1 MKKIVIIYGLI
12 AGVANLAV
20 SYLIFVVLGEAF
32 SHSQNEVMGYL
43 IMVIAL
49 SIIFVAIKQYR
60 DKNLGGIIK
69 FKTAFLLGLY
79 ISLIAGTIYVAN
91 WEIYMQSSG
100 SDEFIE
106 NYQVSMIEAMK
117 EKGASATEIQQQVE
131 KNKYYK
137 EMYSNTFF
145 RILIT
150 FSEILPVG
158 LVISLLSAFLLKN
171 PQLAPM
177 HQKT

>member
-1 MKKIVIIYGLI
+1 MKKIVLIYGII
-12 AGVANLAV
+12 AGLINLAA
-20 SYLIFVVLGEAF
+20 SYLVFVVLGDAF

-43 IMVIAL
+43 VMIVAL

-69 FKTAFLLGLY
+69 FKTAFLIGLY

-91 WEIYMQSSG
+91 WEVYMQTTG
-100 SDEFIE
+100 SDDFIE
-106 NYQVSMIEAMK
+106 QYQTSMISNMK
-117 EKGASATEIQQQVE
+117 ADGASDVEIRNQME
-131 KNKYYK
+131 KNEYYK

-150 FSEILPVG
+150 YSEILPVG
-158 LVISLLSAFLLKN
+158 LIISLLSAFLLKN
-171 PQLAPM
+171 PQLAPIE
-177 HQKT
+177 QQT

>member
-1 MKKIVIIYGLI
+1 MKKIVFIYGII
-12 AGVANLAV
+12 AGIINLAV
-20 SYLIFVVLGEAF
+20 SYLVFVVLGDAF

-43 IMVIAL
+43 VMIVAL

-60 DKNLGGIIK
+60 DKNLGGVIK
-69 FKTAFLLGLY
+69 FKTAFLVGLY

-91 WEIYMQSSG
+91 WEVYMQTAG

-106 NYQVSMIEAMK
+106 QYQTSMINNMK
-117 EKGASATEIQQQVE
+117 ADGASEEDIQKQLE
-131 KNKYYK
+131 KNEYYK

-150 FSEILPVG
+150 YSEILPVG
-158 LVISLLSAFLLKN
+158 LLISLLSAFLLKN
-171 PQLAPM
+171 PQLAPFE
-177 HQKT
+177 QKS

>member
-1 MKKIVIIYGLI
+1 MKKIVLIYGII
-12 AGVANLAV
+12 AGIINLAV
-20 SYLIFVVLGEAF
+20 SYLVFVVLGDAF

-43 IMVIAL
+43 VMIVAL

-60 DKNLGGIIK
+60 DKNLGGVIK
-69 FKTAFLLGLY
+69 FKTAFLVGLY

-91 WEIYMQSSG
+91 WEVYMQTAG

-106 NYQVSMIEAMK
+106 QYQTSMINNMK
-117 EKGASATEIQQQVE
+117 ADGASEEDIQKQLE
-131 KNKYYK
+131 KNEYYK

-150 FSEILPVG
+150 YSEILPVG
-158 LVISLLSAFLLKN
+158 LLISLLSAFLLKN
-171 PQLAPM
+171 PQLAPFE
-177 HQKT
+177 QKS

>member
-1 MKKIVIIYGLI
+1 MKKIVFTYGII
-12 AGVANLAV
+12 AGIINLAV
-20 SYLIFVVLGEAF
+20 SYLVFVVLGDAF

-43 IMVIAL
+43 VMIVAL

-60 DKNLGGIIK
+60 DKNLGGVIK
-69 FKTAFLLGLY
+69 FKTAFLVGLY

-91 WEIYMQSSG
+91 WEIYMQTAG

-106 NYQVSMIEAMK
+106 QYQTSMINNMK
-117 EKGASATEIQQQVE
+117 ADGASEEDIQKQLE
-131 KNKYYK
+131 KNEYYK

-150 FSEILPVG
+150 YSEILPVG
-158 LVISLLSAFLLKN
+158 LIISLLSAFLLKN
-171 PQLAPM
+171 SRLAPAEN
-177 HQKT
+177 